1 MDVKAYLLVGVAFA
15 VLTAGCT
22 AGQQA
27 SGEDGRAVFT
37 VTDAA
42 ADMGAVSEVRVTV
55 DRVRVHSEAEG
66 WTTVSSSSETYD
78 LLELKASNTQK
89 LFADADIDAGEY
101 TKLWLDIS
109 NVVVVDGE
117 GEHDA
122 TLPSGTLRMQS
133 DFVVEPNTTA
143 TATFDFVAD
152 ESLHVTGNGEYI
164 MAPVVRVETR
174 SGADVSVDARSNVQ
188 VSGGRTVTDVTV
200 GMDGDGNVGVGV
212 RLPAQANLSLGA
224 QGGVQIGGGGVEG
237 GGSAEAGANVTVG

>member
-1 MDVKAYLLVGVAFA
+1 MDVKAYLLVAVAFA

-22 AGQQA
+22 GGQQA
-27 SGEDGRAVFT
+27 TGGDDGRAVFT
-37 VTDAA
+37 MTDAA

-66 WTTVSSSSETYD
+66 WTTVSSDSQTYD

-89 LFADADIDAGEY
+89 LFADVDIDAGNY

-133 DFVVEPNTTA
+133 DFVVEPDSTA

-174 SGADVSVDARSNVQ
+174 SGADVDVDAQSNVQ
-188 VSGGRTVTDVTV
+188 VSGGRTVADITV

-224 QGGVQIGGGGVEG
+224 QGGVQVGGGGANA
-237 GGSAEAGANVTVG
+237 SAEAEAGVTVG